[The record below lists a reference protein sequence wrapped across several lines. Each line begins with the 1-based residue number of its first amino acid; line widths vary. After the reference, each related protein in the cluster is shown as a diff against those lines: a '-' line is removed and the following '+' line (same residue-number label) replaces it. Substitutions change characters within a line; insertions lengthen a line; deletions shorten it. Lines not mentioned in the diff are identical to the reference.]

1 MAQRIGDPCC
11 AGGMKG
17 CLARLYLAWL
27 ASAAALIC
35 AALNAGDD
43 VPSSPSLL
51 WSASISEPSLAR
63 DGTRRKP
70 LVRCCCCAASAA
82 ARCAPL
88 PPSAPLGLRVAAAA
102 LARGER
108 APSAAPSL
116 SSPSSSS
123 SSSSSSSPSSSRSAS
138 SSSLSWPSQMT
149 GLARGG
155 LALVPLPK
163 EEPLRWPG
171 LAPAP
176 PPSPTE
182 PAAGRIAAA
191 PRSSAAMSRSSRA
204 TCSGL
209 ASALTEATRTNVSL
223 SDAILD
229 SSSAMLVTPS
239 AMSLVYSP
247 GNAVPMSGPAAAAAA
262 AAASSLRSFRY
273 SACDWVN
280 AVNLDSSSGGSS
292 LPFGSHTSSLVYTY
306 EFMSGP
312 FEPSSVFSR

>member
-1 MAQRIGDPCC
+1 MAQRIAWPCC

-17 CLARLYLAWL
+17 CLARLYLAWF

-35 AALNAGDD
+35 AALSAGDGARGD
-43 VPSSPSLL
+43 APSLPSSPSSLL
-51 WSASISEPSLAR
+51 WSASISEPSLGC
-63 DGTRRKP
+63 DGTRGKP
-70 LVRCCCCAASAA
+70 LIRCCCCAANAA
-82 ARCAPL
+82 ARCAPR

-108 APSAAPSL
+108 APSAVSSL
-116 SSPSSSS
+116 SSP

-138 SSSLSWPSQMT
+138 SSSLSSPSQMT

-171 LAPAP
+171 LAPP
-176 PPSPTE
+176 PPPPPPTE

-191 PRSSAAMSRSSRA
+191 PRSSAAMSCSSRS

-239 AMSLVYSP
+239 AMSLLYSP
-247 GNAVPMSGPAAAAAA
+247 GNAVPMLGPAAAAAA
-262 AAASSLRSFRY
+262 AAAAADSTGMPSTLIPWA
-273 SACDWVN
+273 SAI
-280 AVNLDSSSGGSS
+280 
-292 LPFGSHTSSLVYTY
+292 
-306 EFMSGP
+306 
-312 FEPSSVFSR
+312 